1 MYDNE
6 DDDNNDDDDDNSG
19 NDDDNNGNDDDNNGN
34 DDDNDDNNG
43 NDDSKRV
50 RKYKKNMKKKR
61 QPWRV
66 SYFSRRWPKKCW
78 PTLGIATFSE
88 WADLPWARD
97 LKGSPSLE
105 LGDDETLRAVLG

>member
-1 MYDNE
+1 MYDNK
-6 DDDNNDDDDDNSG
+6 DDDNNAD
-19 NDDDNNGNDDDNNGN
+19 DDDNNGND
-34 DDDNDDNNG
+34 DDNNG

-88 WADLPWARD
+88 WADLP
-97 LKGSPSLE
+97 
-105 LGDDETLRAVLG
+105 